1 MPVMT
6 SNEDIISTIHAMV
19 DEAQEEIYQEKE
31 GIYQEKIKGVIRAA
45 ANQGRTKARKERRE
59 SKIPVYK
66 YKASWWIPRS
76 RTMRRQTLFKSLGQ
90 AAS

>member
-1 MPVMT
+1 MVANMPVMT

-19 DEAQEEIYQEKE
+19 EEAQEEIYQEKE

-66 YKASWWIPRS
+66 YKAS
-76 RTMRRQTLFKSLGQ
+76 
-90 AAS
+90 